1 MARIELDDVSLHFRV
16 RQKRQ
21 VTLKEY
27 LIHHLY
33 RRSVNPYVEVRA
45 LDRVDLSLREG
56 DRIGIVGHNGAGKS
70 TLLRV
75 LAGVYPPTSGK
86 RVVDGRICSLFDLT
100 LGFELESTGWE
111 NIHYRGFLLGETPK
125 SIAAKQNDIAEFTE
139 LGDFMNMPVRHY
151 SAGMM
156 VRLAFAISTAVEPEV
171 LLVDE
176 VLGAGDRAFQ
186 VKARERMS
194 ALMRNARVMVMVSH
208 DMESL
213 ARICQ
218 TGIWLDHGRVKKA
231 GPMAEVIDAY
241 VAGSSPAPAKAAA

>member
-56 DRIGIVGHNGAGKS
+56 ERIGIVGHNGAGKS

-75 LAGVYPPTSGK
+75 LAGVYPPTSGT

-125 SIAAKQNDIAEFTE
+125 SIAAKQNEIAEFTE

-151 SAGMM
+151 SAGML

-231 GPMAEVIDAY
+231 GPMADVIDAY
-241 VAGSSPAPAKAAA
+241 VAGSSRAPAKAAA

>member
-1 MARIELDDVSLHFRV
+1 MALIDLENVSLHFRV

-27 LIHHLY
+27 LIHHMY

-45 LDRVDLSLREG
+45 LNQVDLCAEDG

-75 LAGVYPPTSGK
+75 LAGVYPPTSGT
-86 RVVDGRICSLFDLT
+86 RTVDGRICSLFDIT
-100 LGFELESTGWE
+100 LGFEMESTGWE
-111 NIHYRGFLLGETPK
+111 NIHYRGYLLGETPK
-125 SIAAKQNDIAEFTE
+125 SIAAKQKEIAEFTE

-151 SAGMM
+151 SAGML

-176 VLGAGDRAFQ
+176 VLSVGDREFQ
-186 VKARERMS
+186 VKARERM
-194 ALMRNARVMVMVSH
+194 AQLMKNARLLVMVSH
-208 DMESL
+208 DLDSL
-213 ARICQ
+213 ARVCQ
-218 TGIWLDHGRVKKA
+218 TGIWLDHGRIIKF
-231 GPMAEVIDAY
+231 GPMSEVIQAY
-241 VAGSSPAPAKAAA
+241 RGNAQPALSKAAA

>member
-1 MARIELDDVSLHFRV
+1 MALIELDDVSLHFWV

-45 LDRVDLSLREG
+45 LNHVDLRAEDG

-75 LAGVYPPTSGK
+75 LAGVYPPTSGV
-86 RVVDGRICSLFDLT
+86 RVVVGRICSLFDIT

-111 NIHYRGFLLGETPK
+111 NIHYRGYLLGETPK
-125 SIAAKQNDIAEFTE
+125 SIAAKEKEIADFTE
-139 LGDFMNMPVRHY
+139 LGDFLNMPVRHY
-151 SAGMM
+151 SAGML
-156 VRLAFAISTAVEPEV
+156 VRLAFAISTAVDPEV

-176 VLGAGDRAFQ
+176 VLSVGDRAFQ
-186 VKARERMS
+186 VKARERM
-194 ALMRNARVMVMVSH
+194 ARLMRNARLMVMVSH
-208 DMESL
+208 DLDSL
-213 ARICQ
+213 ARICT
-218 TGIWLDHGRVKKA
+218 TGIWLDHGQIIKT
-231 GPMAEVIDAY
+231 GPMAEVIEAY
-241 VAGSSPAPAKAAA
+241 LGKAQPGLARAA